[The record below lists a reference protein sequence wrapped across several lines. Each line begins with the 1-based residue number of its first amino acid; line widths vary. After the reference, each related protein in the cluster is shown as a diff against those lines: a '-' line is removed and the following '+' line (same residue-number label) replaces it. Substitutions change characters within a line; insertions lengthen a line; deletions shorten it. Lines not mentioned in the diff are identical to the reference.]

1 MERLL
6 SGPVV
11 VAVWGLMNV
20 VALALLAGFLGAG
33 FLGDM
38 VELYIY
44 IGSALLVFLLALLAW
59 LARRRR
65 RQALARGL
73 TVPPRP
79 ASALMLALAFT
90 LVWLGLP
97 FGMWVPIL
105 AAFPLGAAALME
117 FYARLGPRKLFLVLL
132 ILAVEQRQRLRAFQP

>member
-1 MERLL
+1 MERLF
-6 SGPVV
+6 SAPAV
-11 VAVWGLMNV
+11 VAIWGLMNV

-44 IGSALLVFLLALLAW
+44 IGSALLVLLLALFAW

-65 RQALARGL
+65 RDGLSRGL

-97 FGMWVPIL
+97 FGMWVPML
-105 AAFPLGAAALME
+105 AALPLGAAALME
-117 FYARLGPRKLFLVLL
+117 LYARLGPRK
-132 ILAVEQRQRLRAFQP
+132 

>member
-1 MERLL
+1 MERLF
-6 SGPVV
+6 SAPAV
-11 VAVWGLMNV
+11 VAIWGLMNV

-44 IGSALLVFLLALLAW
+44 IGSALLVLLLALLAW
-59 LARRRR
+59 RARRRQR
-65 RQALARGL
+65 DGLARGL

-97 FGMWVPIL
+97 FGMWVPML
-105 AAFPLGAAALME
+105 AALPLGAAALME
-117 FYARLGPRKLFLVLL
+117 LYARLGPRK
-132 ILAVEQRQRLRAFQP
+132 